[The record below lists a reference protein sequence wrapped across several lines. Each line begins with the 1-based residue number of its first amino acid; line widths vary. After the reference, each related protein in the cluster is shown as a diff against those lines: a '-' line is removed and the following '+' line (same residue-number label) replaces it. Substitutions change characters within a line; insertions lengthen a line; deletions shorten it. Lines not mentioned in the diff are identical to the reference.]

1 MEMNLQA
8 NQNSA
13 LEAELYQT
21 LAGEV
26 VAHGIATV
34 KDYAVCRAIM
44 RAASKNYSAASN
56 YLPADKLP
64 HVEALYA
71 LLRVGDDRVDVTH
84 SGFNSPLEAID
95 DWEREYWKAFE
106 TGSSPHPVLRAYL
119 NTSVTFNIPKET
131 MAAYFRSMRDDL
143 TKTRFPTFAD
153 LMYYMDGSAI
163 PVGRAMT
170 YILGTIPPYT
180 IAHAIPGADHLS
192 LAMQMS
198 NFWRDIGEDWRR
210 GRVYLPQEDM
220 EYFRVSET
228 DLAEQRITPNFIQ
241 LLEFE
246 FDRTEMHYNSAR
258 PSVRMLASGQ
268 VAVMSA
274 LEIYRAILDRIR
286 ANRYDVFNQ
295 RAGTGKLRK
304 LSLIA
309 KAYLQVR

>member
-13 LEAELYQT
+13 LEAEIYQS
-21 LAGEV
+21 LAKEV
-26 VAHGIATV
+26 AAIGIASV
-34 KDYAVCRAIM
+34 QDYAICRGIM
-44 RAASKNYSAASN
+44 RAASKNYSAASK

-84 SGFNSPLEAID
+84 SGFNTAEEAID

-106 TGSSPHPVLRAYL
+106 TGSSSHPVLRAYL
-119 NTSVTFNIPKET
+119 NTSITFGIPKET

-153 LMYYMDGSAI
+153 LLNYMDGSAI

-170 YILGTIPPYT
+170 YILGVAKPFS
-180 IAHAIPGADHLS
+180 IAHALPGAEHLS

-220 EYFRVSET
+220 EYFKVSES

-258 PSVRMLASGQ
+258 PSVHMLASGQ

-286 ANRYDVFNQ
+286 ANRYDVFNH

>member
-21 LAGEV
+21 LASEV
-26 VAHGIATV
+26 AANGIATV
-34 KDYAVCRAIM
+34 KDYAVCRQIM

-84 SGFNSPLEAID
+84 SGFGSPEEAID

-106 TGSSPHPVLRAYL
+106 SGSSSHPVLRAYL
-119 NTSVTFNIPKET
+119 NTSVAFGIPKET

-143 TKTRFPTFAD
+143 TKTRFPTFEHLVD
-153 LMYYMDGSAI
+153 YMDGSAI

-170 YILGTIPPYT
+170 HILGVAKPFTL
-180 IAHAIPGADHLS
+180 AHAIPGADHLS

-220 EYFRVSET
+220 EFFRVSET
-228 DLAEQRITPNFIQ
+228 DLAQGRITPNFIQ

-246 FDRTEMHYNSAR
+246 FERTEMHYNSAR

-268 VAVMSA
+268 LAVMSA
-274 LEIYRAILDRIR
+274 LEIYRAIMDRIR

>member
-13 LEAELYQT
+13 LEAEIYQS
-21 LAGEV
+21 LAKEV
-26 VAHGIATV
+26 AAIGIASV
-34 KDYAVCRAIM
+34 QDYAICRGIM

-84 SGFNSPLEAID
+84 SGFNSAEEAID

-106 TGSSPHPVLRAYL
+106 TGSSSHPVLRAYL
-119 NTSVTFNIPKET
+119 NTSITFGIPKET

-143 TKTRFPTFAD
+143 TKTRFPTFSD
-153 LMYYMDGSAI
+153 LLYYMDGSAI

-170 YILGTIPPYT
+170 YILGVAKPFSI
-180 IAHAIPGADHLS
+180 IQALPGADHLS

-220 EYFRVSET
+220 EYFKVSES

-286 ANRYDVFNQ
+286 ANRYDVFNH

>member
-13 LEAELYQT
+13 LEAEIYQS
-21 LAGEV
+21 LAKEV
-26 VAHGIATV
+26 AAIGIASV
-34 KDYAVCRAIM
+34 QDYAICRGIM

-84 SGFNSPLEAID
+84 SGFNSAEEAID

-106 TGSSPHPVLRAYL
+106 TGSSSHPVLRAYL
-119 NTSVTFNIPKET
+119 NTSITFGIPKET

-143 TKTRFPTFAD
+143 TKTRFPTFSD
-153 LMYYMDGSAI
+153 LLYYMDGSAI

-170 YILGTIPPYT
+170 YILGVAKPFSITQ
-180 IAHAIPGADHLS
+180 ALSGADHLS

-220 EYFRVSET
+220 EYFKVSESE
-228 DLAEQRITPNFIQ
+228 LAEQRITPNFIQ

-286 ANRYDVFNQ
+286 ANRYDVFNH